1 MIRWVVFECNSMG
14 LVCCDSRIK
23 KKWIFFPEG
32 AFRDVEP
39 QSTTRIGV
47 SKRSHNGIPCPA
59 SGIAADNDGALDD
72 FARGVI
78 QLPEGLVFTGAQ
90 TILNFVGGITDGRAV
105 RRVVPICNVPLRK
118 GRPEENGIFDEG
130 PATIP
135 YYSLQ

>member
-1 MIRWVVFECNSMG
+1 MVRWVVFERNSMS

-23 KKWIFFPEG
+23 KRFVFFPRG

-39 QSTTRIGV
+39 QCTARIGV

-59 SGIAADNDGALDD
+59 SGIAADNNGALDD
-72 FARGVI
+72 FASGVI
-78 QLPEGLVFTGAQ
+78 ELPESLVFTGAQ
-90 TILNFVGGITDGRAV
+90 TVLSFVGGITNGCTV
-105 RRVVPICNVPLRK
+105 RRVVPISNVPLRE
-118 GRPEENGIFDEG
+118 GGPDENGIFDEG